1 VAHGDLL
8 FGWIRPIPLKLS
20 RYYEPCGAT
29 QGNTMPIP
37 RSTSIASEW
46 RVFVC
51 IDNSDSVKHDE
62 VIVIVLDQ
70 IIKFDWL
77 RSAKS
82 QGQD

>member
-1 VAHGDLL
+1 
-8 FGWIRPIPLKLS
+8 
-20 RYYEPCGAT
+20 
-29 QGNTMPIP
+29 MPIP